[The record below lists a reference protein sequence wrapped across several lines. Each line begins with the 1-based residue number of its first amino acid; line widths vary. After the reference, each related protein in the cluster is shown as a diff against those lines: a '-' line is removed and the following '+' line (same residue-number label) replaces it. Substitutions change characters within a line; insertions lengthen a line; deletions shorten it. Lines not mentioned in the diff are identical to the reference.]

1 MRFLVP
7 TLLMAG
13 CCLLAACDFAGTTA
27 SDRPLIGT
35 TWHLIAFE
43 EATGN
48 SESISVRPD
57 FADVA
62 YTVTLTTQPAVGG
75 MYDGPAGTHRTRTI
89 GYPNQ
94 GLFTYQHGD
103 SRTLSLFFHGATK
116 INQLPGSKETLFFQA
131 LDTAVTYQIKGD
143 RMRLTYD
150 SGKALLFEAK
160 ASASD

>member
-1 MRFLVP
+1 
-7 TLLMAG
+7 
-13 CCLLAACDFAGTTA
+13 
-27 SDRPLIGT
+27 
-35 TWHLIAFE
+35 
-43 EATGN
+43 
-48 SESISVRPD
+48 
-57 FADVA
+57 
-62 YTVTLTTQPAVGG
+62 

-150 SGKALLFEAK
+150 GGKALLFEAK